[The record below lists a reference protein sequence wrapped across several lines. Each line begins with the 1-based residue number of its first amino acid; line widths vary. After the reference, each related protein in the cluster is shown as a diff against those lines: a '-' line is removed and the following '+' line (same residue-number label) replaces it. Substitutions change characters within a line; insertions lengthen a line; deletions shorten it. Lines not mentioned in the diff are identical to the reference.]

1 MSSAAVDK
9 AYAAIRSRILSGE
22 YPPGLHLVEGTM
34 ATEAGV
40 SRTPVR
46 EALKR
51 LSAEHL
57 VEFVQDRG
65 AFVAERP
72 ADEDEHYFALR
83 ALVEGYG
90 AELAASLA
98 LESQLE
104 QLSTLANDIQRL
116 GSSSADTNSE
126 RLMALVVAFH
136 RNLALASRS
145 DTIVAAVNMLL
156 ARPYMIKSAKP
167 SAKDSSVYEYCAKVV
182 LALRRK
188 DGKLAASILAT
199 QFWSLRR
206 AAADALRG
214 AGPRID
220 PVKRATMLLV

>member
-1 MSSAAVDK
+1 VSSAAVDK

-22 YPPGLHLVEGTM
+22 YPAGSHLAEEAM
-34 ATEAGV
+34 ASEANV

-57 VEFVQDRG
+57 IEFVQDRG

-72 ADEDEHYFALR
+72 AGEDEHYFALR
-83 ALVEGYG
+83 ALVEGYA

-98 LESQLE
+98 AESQLQ
-104 QLSTLANDIQRL
+104 QLSTLANEIERL
-116 GSSSADTNSE
+116 DSSSTDANSE
-126 RLMALVVAFH
+126 RLAALIVAFH

-145 DTIVAAVNMLL
+145 ETIIATVNMLL
-156 ARPYMIKSAKP
+156 ARPYTTRSAKSSATDP
-167 SAKDSSVYEYCAKVV
+167 SPHEYCAKVV
-182 LALRRK
+182 SALRRK

-214 AGPRID
+214 AAPRVD
-220 PVKRATMLLV
+220 AVKRATMLLV